1 MARFDGIIFDCD
13 GVLVDSE
20 VLARRAMQS
29 VYRQAGIEVT
39 AEMVNAMVGMK
50 MADILRGI
58 EARTGRSLAADYHP
72 RFWTETKALFNA
84 ELAPTPGVVAFLEA
98 SDLPRCV
105 ASSSDHERIRHS
117 LRVTGLDRFFRDE
130 AIFSSHDVK
139 RGKPEPDLVLHAAA
153 RMGFDPARSLV
164 IEDSRFGILGAKS
177 AGMVAYGFLGGA
189 HLLANTGDALREA
202 GADFVAR
209 TWDEIAAAMAGRGS
223 VDPAFK
229 P

>member
-1 MARFDGIIFDCD
+1 MADFDGIIFDCD

-29 VYRQAGIEVT
+29 VYRQAGIEIT
-39 AEMVNAMVGMK
+39 ADMVNAMVGMK
-50 MADILRGI
+50 MADILKGI
-58 EARTGRSLAADYHP
+58 EARTGRALAQVYHP
-72 RFWTETKALFNA
+72 RFWTETKALFTA
-84 ELAPTPGVVAFLEA
+84 ELAPVPGVVAFLE
-98 SDLPRCV
+98 SSTLPRCV

-117 LRVTGLDRFFRDE
+117 LTVTGLARFFSDD

-139 RGKPEPDLVLHAAA
+139 RGKPEPDLVLHAAS

-164 IEDSRFGILGAKS
+164 IEDSRFGVLGAKA

-189 HLLANTGDALREA
+189 HLLANTGEALREA

-209 TWDEIAAAMAGRGS
+209 TYEEIAAEMAR
-223 VDPAFK
+223 
-229 P
+229 

>member
-1 MARFDGIIFDCD
+1 MAEFDGIIFDCD

-39 AEMVNAMVGMK
+39 ADMVNAVVGMK
-50 MADILRGI
+50 MADILKGI
-58 EARTGRSLAADYHP
+58 EEKTGRALDQEYHP
-72 RFWTETKALFNA
+72 RFWTETKALFTQ
-84 ELAPTPGVVAFLEA
+84 ELSPTPGIVEFLER

-117 LRVTGLDRFFRDE
+117 LKVTGLDRFFSPD

-139 RGKPEPDLVLHAAA
+139 RGKPEPDLVLHAAS

-164 IEDSRFGILGAKS
+164 IEDSRFGIMGAKA

-189 HLLANTGDALREA
+189 HLLANTGDALRDA

-209 TWDEIAAAMAGRGS
+209 TYDEIAAEMAH
-223 VDPAFK
+223 
-229 P
+229 

>member
-39 AEMVNAMVGMK
+39 TDMVNAMVGMK
-50 MADILRGI
+50 MADILQGI
-58 EARTGRSLAADYHP
+58 EARTGRSLGHEYHP
-72 RFWTETKALFNA
+72 RFWTETKALFTA
-84 ELAPTPGVVAFLEA
+84 ELAPVPGVVRFLEG
-98 SDLPRCV
+98 SSLPRCV

-117 LRVTGLDRFFRDE
+117 LKVTGLDRFFAAE
-130 AIFSSHDVK
+130 AIFSSHDVR

-164 IEDSRFGILGAKS
+164 IEDSRFGVMGAKA

-189 HLLANTGDALREA
+189 HLLANTGDALRAA

-209 TWDEIAAAMAGRGS
+209 TYGEIAAEMDR
-223 VDPAFK
+223 
-229 P
+229 

>member
-1 MARFDGIIFDCD
+1 MAEIDSIIFDCD

-39 AEMVNAMVGMK
+39 ADMVNAMVGMK
-50 MADILRGI
+50 MADILQGI
-58 EARTGRSLAADYHP
+58 EARTGRSLAEEYHP
-72 RFWTETKALFNA
+72 RFWTETKALFTA
-84 ELAPTPGVVAFLEA
+84 ELAPTPGIVEFLER
-98 SDLPRCV
+98 SSLPRCV

-117 LRVTGLDRFFRDE
+117 LKVTGLDRFFSDD

-139 RGKPEPDLVLHAAA
+139 HGKPAPDLVLHAAA
-153 RMGFDPARSLV
+153 RMGFEPSRSLV
-164 IEDSRFGILGAKS
+164 IEDSRFGVMGAKA

-209 TWDEIAAAMAGRGS
+209 TYDEITAEMAG
-223 VDPAFK
+223 
-229 P
+229 